1 MPDKGLLQVVRV
13 ACNHNISS
21 YFGSKPYEISK
32 ISNIQ
37 VFDQRIRESVAC
49 YDRHG
54 VNLICKEKL
63 WSTSFICLI
72 ALLMIYI
79 K

>member
-54 VNLICKEKL
+54 GNLICKEKL
-63 WSTSFICLI
+63 SGAQVCLI